1 MGPTPESATGTVV
14 GWPGGA
20 AGEAGSG
27 ADQVADV
34 FVSYARSD
42 SRFVDRLVENLVAA
56 GRDVWVDV
64 DDIPLT
70 AEWMTEIR
78 AGIDA
83 AEAFCFVLSPDS
95 ATSPVCRKELAHA
108 VARGKRIIPILYR
121 DVEPTEVPAAVAALN
136 WVRFGAGDDQQ
147 RALASLLGAMETDLE
162 WVRSH
167 TRLLRR
173 ASEWD
178 DHERDRSYLLR
189 GDDLAAAERWLAG
202 GVDREPAP
210 TQLQIGYLISSRA
223 AASKARRLRWALV
236 SIALVSLSAVTVVA
250 LAQRNEA
257 RGQRDQAEFERLT
270 SQATDLADSDPSL
283 ALLLA
288 LEANRLRDTPPA
300 RSALLSVLQ
309 RQRDFLGFTPTS
321 GPVWTSAMLD
331 DDNVAYGTTT
341 AEIGFSDLESGQAAA
356 ETLLLGSPADS
367 APVLVAHDPTRDR
380 GDPVVVARGDTGQ
393 IWFVDPAGPTVGE
406 PIDTGQQVLSVA
418 ARGQLDRVAVGLEN
432 GAVEIYD
439 YSGGLTGTI
448 PSPGG
453 SGPEFESLPGSLPG
467 GLDIDTGDPVA
478 LAFSPTG
485 PQLAVERPDAAVEFW
500 DPMSIRRVGSSE
512 GLEPDPLS
520 VELDAAAEV
529 GFGAL
534 AYSPD
539 GTQLL
544 ASVPFYSEETLLFI
558 DTSTSRVEGTDVSSS
573 ETVSAMAYHPD
584 GESAFIVDYSGD
596 IRRVSSS
603 GSVGPTLIESGLN
616 GQGGIH
622 VTSAGARV
630 VVTDSV
636 SPVLGEWRIS
646 GSTPLVTTFGAPGRR
661 PVQIG
666 PDSQSVLVIPLT
678 SAARPEVWDPRT
690 GRQVDEV
697 PAVNALYGAEEV
709 LFALFEDLTVGRY
722 DLRSRRRLEPALRFE
737 LPTIEI
743 DSSPTS
749 GRLAASYRNGTVVIY
764 DLRDPD
770 PIQEIT
776 SRDNVLATATGISRD
791 GTLIVIEPFGDDGA
805 VYEIASGRE
814 VAGPVPSSYGQVLF
828 TPDSESIILGLEHGG
843 QLALRNLDETQEP
856 TQEFPPLAA
865 GPIDLE
871 LSADGTLL
879 SVTDDAGH
887 FRIFDVPSRTQLG
900 DEFTLPQDGT
910 GRVSPDGSFIV
921 IEGADGLE
929 TWELRPERLQ
939 EIACRLAGRNL
950 SQTEWDTFLPNS
962 GEIRA
967 TCEQWPLGS

>member
-20 AGEAGSG
+20 AGEAESG

-189 GDDLAAAERWLAG
+189 GGDLADAERWLTG
-202 GVDREPAP
+202 GVDREPVP
-210 TQLQIGYLISSRA
+210 TQLQIGYVVSSRA
-223 AASKARRLRWALV
+223 AASRARRVRWALV
-236 SIALVSLSAVTVVA
+236 MIAFVSLSAVTVVA
-250 LAQRNEA
+250 LVQRNEA
-257 RGQRDQAEFERLT
+257 REQRDQADFARLT
-270 SQATDLADSDPSL
+270 SQAVSLADSDPSL

-288 LEANRLRDTPPA
+288 IEANRLRDTPPA

-309 RQRDFLGFTPTS
+309 RQRDFLGFTRTD
-321 GPVWTSAMLD
+321 GPVWSSAMLD
-331 DDNVAYGTTT
+331 DDTVVYGTTSG
-341 AEIGFSDLESGQAAA
+341 ELGLVDLDSGQAAA
-356 ETLLLGSPADS
+356 ESLQVGSPAES
-367 APVLVAHDPTRDR
+367 APVFIAHDPRR
-380 GDPVVVARGDTGQ
+380 GPGDPVVVARGDTGQ
-393 IWFVDPAGPTVGE
+393 IWFVDPADLSVGE
-406 PIDTGQQVLSVA
+406 PIDTGQEVLSVA
-418 ARGQLDRVAVGLEN
+418 ASRRLDRVAVGLED
-432 GAVEIYD
+432 GTVEVYD
-439 YSGGLTGTI
+439 YSGGLTGSI
-448 PSPGG
+448 QSPGG
-453 SGPEFESLPGSLPG
+453 SGPEFESPPGLGPG

-485 PQLAVERPDAAVEFW
+485 RQLAVERPDAAVELW
-500 DPMSIRRVGSSE
+500 DPVSIRRVGSAE
-512 GLEPDPLS
+512 GLEPDP
-520 VELDAAAEV
+520 VEPELDV
-529 GFGAL
+529 PIVPSLGAL
-534 AYSPD
+534 AYNPD

-544 ASVPFYSEETLLFI
+544 ASVPFYGEQSLLFI
-558 DTSTSRVEGTDVSSS
+558 DTSTARLDVIQAGSQ
-573 ETVSAMAYHPD
+573 EPVSAIAYHPD

-596 IRRVSSS
+596 IRRVSAS

-616 GQGGIH
+616 GAGGLH

-630 VVTDSV
+630 VVTDNF

-646 GSTPLVTTFGAPGRR
+646 GSTSLVTTFGTPGQW
-661 PVQIG
+661 PAQIG
-666 PDSQSVLVIPLT
+666 PDSQSVLIKTRPGP
-678 SAARPEVWDPRT
+678 ARPEVWDPRT
-690 GRQVDEV
+690 GRQVDEI
-697 PAVNALYGAEEV
+697 PALDAYYGAEEV
-709 LFALFEDLTVGRY
+709 LFALFEDLTAGHY
-722 DLRSRRRLEPALRFE
+722 NFRSRRRLEPEMRVE
-737 LPTIEI
+737 LPVFEV

-749 GRLAASYRNGTVVIY
+749 GRLAFSYETGTVVIY
-764 DLRDPD
+764 DLSDPD

-776 SRDNVLATATGISRD
+776 FGDNVLATATGISGD

-805 VYEIASGRE
+805 VYDIASGRE
-814 VAGPVPSSYGQVLF
+814 VSPVPSSYGQVLF
-828 TPDSESIILGLEHGG
+828 TPDSESIILGLEQDG
-843 QLALRNLDETQEP
+843 QIALRDLDDIEEP
-856 TQEFPPLAA
+856 TQEFPPLAV
-865 GPIDLE
+865 GPSDLE
-871 LSADGTLL
+871 LSADGHLL
-879 SVTDDAGH
+879 SVTDLAGR

-900 DEFTLPQDGT
+900 DEFTLPQGGT
-910 GRVSPDGSFIV
+910 GRISPDGSFIV
-921 IEGADGLE
+921 IQGADGLE

-939 EIACRLAGRNL
+939 DIACRLAGRNL
-950 SQTEWDTFLPNS
+950 SQAEWDTFLPNN
-962 GEIRA
+962 GEMGA